1 MNYYFKFCS
10 EIKKGSLGK
19 TGQFWYPYRD
29 YVWLLLQL
37 VHAVKMNDFMQYM
50 YANCIS
56 LMPDLFFSFGGQNY
70 ARYLTFYSTYLAN
83 IEESHPGATEI
94 LKQGAMS
101 VARSIIPGNRF
112 DVDKTMEETFM
123 KQAKSRVWGGAGL
136 MGIANKYNA
145 YQGWVKTTHVWRSK
159 YLESTLSLVNMEGAK
174 KSTLR

>member
-1 MNYYFKFCS
+1 MC
-10 EIKKGSLGK
+10 
-19 TGQFWYPYRD
+19 
-29 YVWLLLQL
+29 
-37 VHAVKMNDFMQYM
+37 
-50 YANCIS
+50 
-56 LMPDLFFSFGGQNY
+56 
-70 ARYLTFYSTYLAN
+70 
-83 IEESHPGATEI
+83 
-94 LKQGAMS
+94 